1 MVFPRQ
7 YGAVVHWIR
16 GPSSV
21 SESSQITLLPV
32 LFELSSCKRL
42 TRTMLLVRDVARNGI
57 PILFLKTYVFSFFRF
72 SFRNTSNLSPFP
84 FSATSQVMN
93 NHTRN
98 RQNLTGKLYFVCK
111 HCWIYLRHVSTLH
124 EPCRGCAM
132 MESIGWE
139 FWTPGRGRS
148 AWWRHPCW
156 MFLLIF
162 FIQLDSHWI
171 IQRVMIFK
179 SWPIPH
185 KLCFVNYQGWSSLL
199 HLFKP
204 NRYFF
209 PKTHWIL
216 DHFDFTQDWI
226 LIELFCIQ
234 SFKGVTPLGRHTSPA
249 CN

>member
-1 MVFPRQ
+1 M
-7 YGAVVHWIR
+7 
-16 GPSSV
+16 
-21 SESSQITLLPV
+21 T
-32 LFELSSCKRL
+32 
-42 TRTMLLVRDVARNGI
+42 
-57 PILFLKTYVFSFFRF
+57 
-72 SFRNTSNLSPFP
+72 
-84 FSATSQVMN
+84 

-98 RQNLTGKLYFVCK
+98 NVQNLTGQLYFVCK

-124 EPCRGCAM
+124 EPCRGCAI

-185 KLCFVNYQGWSSLL
+185 KLCIVNYQRWFSLL

-209 PKTHWIL
+209 PKNAL
-216 DHFDFTQDWI
+216 DPRPFRLHPRLDFNRTFLYTI
-226 LIELFCIQ
+226 IQ
-234 SFKGVTPLGRHTSPA
+234 GRDTTRASHTSRL
-249 CN
+249 